1 MLAATRVEQ
10 LLEKE
15 RKGLWKTHIQQG
27 ITTKNSTYTTVSADH
42 MGSGFSISSK
52 AKTESDAEAIKEKYH
67 MSDIR
72 EEQEQL
78 KQSVSL
84 ARYDIQRG
92 LCHLVS
98 ENKTCDNL
106 VSALEEKGRIDDQ
119 TLSRATQKGS
129 NSQESQQQRGD
140 TALSQHT
147 VIINDKTEHCSSRT
161 NVEAI
166 VYMLKKREP
175 NPARSTTLIAGCMIK
190 HAILT

>member
-1 MLAATRVEQ
+1 MLAATCVEQ

-27 ITTKNSTYTTVSADH
+27 ITTESSTYTTVSADH
-42 MGSGFSISSK
+42 MGSGFSISSE
-52 AKTESDAEAIKEKYH
+52 AKTESDGEAIKEKDH

-78 KQSVSL
+78 RQSVSL

-106 VSALEEKGRIDDQ
+106 VFAL
-119 TLSRATQKGS
+119 
-129 NSQESQQQRGD
+129 
-140 TALSQHT
+140 
-147 VIINDKTEHCSSRT
+147 
-161 NVEAI
+161 
-166 VYMLKKREP
+166 
-175 NPARSTTLIAGCMIK
+175 
-190 HAILT
+190 